1 MGDIWACGAMYGP
14 VEWYMGQLGNVW
26 VSWVMYW

>member
-14 VEWYMGQLGNVW
+14 VGWCMGQLGDAL